1 LSLTAKKFPVFG
13 SLSGKILAL
22 GKYSNAW
29 ELFGSEMQYKM
40 KFWWPTAVEG
50 SSAKYID
57 DHLKLYE
64 RLRGAYV
71 QMGSLPV
78 GQFLWSG
85 ALTIFS
91 VAL

>member
-1 LSLTAKKFPVFG
+1 
-13 SLSGKILAL
+13 
-22 GKYSNAW
+22 
-29 ELFGSEMQYKM
+29 MQYKM